1 MKVKIIHKDNV
12 WDLEKTINK
21 LLSEVDSADIIDIKY
36 QGVGNS
42 PAYSTDRP
50 SAMIIMSDDSYGKIR
65 RWF

>member
-1 MKVKIIHKDNV
+1 MKVKIVHEDNV
-12 WDLEKTINK
+12 WDLENTINK

-36 QGVGNS
+36 QGVGNH

-50 SAMIIMSDDSYGKIR
+50 SAMIIMSDDSYAKIR